1 MDINKNFKLRNFNLI
16 GSDEIDLKDFLK
28 FIIRNKLLIGAI
40 SFISFIS
47 FYLFSLTIKKTW
59 KGEFQIVV
67 NSENNSSISTSLD
80 PGISQFLMGRQSN
93 DLDTEVGILQ
103 SPSLLM
109 PIFEFVES
117 KKKKDFSTYKDWQEN
132 LDIQLKANTS
142 ILTISYIDQEKDLI
156 LPVLDK
162 LSSSYQ
168 EYSGRKERRDNA
180 LTKKYLTDSIEVYK
194 EKGFNSLRKA
204 QQFAIDENLNFYDN
218 FLISP
223 ESTSSLGT
231 DQSVFNDNRN
241 SSPLGSNIKIEETR
255 VESLNR
261 IKQIDLQLKKIYE
274 MGENVENL
282 QRIVATIPS
291 LDTDIV
297 KLNSDLN
304 LIDQQILM
312 AELKYTQNDIFLKNL
327 FNKKNT
333 LIKLL
338 KTKVVGFL
346 NAEKIEA
353 ETLMEAVTRPK
364 EVLLKYKNLMTE
376 AARDESTLMLLEKQK
391 RFLELQEAKISDPW
405 ELITNPTLLA
415 DPVAPRKR
423 NIALSGL
430 AIGLFF
436 GILFAKIKEKNSG
449 KIFDIKTFEN
459 IFSAPI
465 IEKINIDEQVDKEK
479 VCIYL
484 REYIKNNFDKKI
496 CLSAISEIDK
506 KYLNKLKDIIINTQE
521 LKKLD
526 NFDLILDNYKID
538 NFLKSNRRLLLVS
551 LKNLDY
557 EKIKEFKRNL
567 LIFDIKISGL
577 ILLTAS

>member
-1 MDINKNFKLRNFNLI
+1 MDINKNFKLKNFDLI
-16 GSDEIDLKDFLK
+16 SSDEIDLKDFLQ
-28 FIIRNKLLIGAI
+28 FIIRNKVLIGAI
-40 SFISFIS
+40 SIISFVL

-67 NSENNSSISTSLD
+67 NSENNSSMATSLD
-80 PGISQFLMGRQSN
+80 PGISQFLMGKQAN

-132 LDIQLKANTS
+132 LDIQLKINTS
-142 ILTISYIDQEKDLI
+142 ILTISYKDQEKDLI

-168 EYSGRKERRDNA
+168 EYSGRKEKRDNE
-180 LTKKYLTDSIEVYK
+180 LTKKYLSDSIEVYK

-231 DQSVFNDNRN
+231 DQSALSINKN
-241 SSPLGSNIKIEETR
+241 SSPLGSNIQIEETR
-255 VESLNR
+255 IESLNR
-261 IKQIDLQLKKIYE
+261 IKKIDLQLKKIDE
-274 MGENVENL
+274 MDENIEIL
-282 QRIVATIPS
+282 QHIVATIPP
-291 LDTDIV
+291 LAKDIV
-297 KLNSDLN
+297 KVNSDLN
-304 LIDQQILM
+304 FIDQQILE
-312 AELKYTQNDIFLKNL
+312 AELKFKKNDKYLKNL
-327 FNKKNT
+327 RNQKNILT
-333 LIKLL
+333 KLL

-346 NAEKIEA
+346 NAEKIDA

-376 AARDESTLMLLEKQK
+376 AARDESTLMMLEKQK
-391 RFLELQEAKISDPW
+391 RFVELQEAKISDPW
-405 ELITNPTLLA
+405 ELITKPTLLA

-430 AIGLFF
+430 AIGLLF
-436 GILFAKIKEKNSG
+436 GILFARIKEKNSG
-449 KIFDIKTFEN
+449 KIFQTKTFEN

-465 IEKINIDEQVDKEK
+465 IEKINIDELVDKET

-484 REYIKNNFDKKI
+484 REYIKNNYDQKI
-496 CLSAISEIDK
+496 CLSAISEVDK
-506 KYLNKLKDIIINTQE
+506 KYLSKLKDIIINTQE
-521 LKKLD
+521 LEKLD
-526 NFDLILDNYKID
+526 NFDLILDDDKIE
-538 NFLKSNRRLLLVS
+538 NFLKSNKRLLVVS
-551 LKNLDY
+551 LNNLDY
-557 EKIKEFKRNL
+557 EKIKEFKKNL

-577 ILLTAS
+577 ILLETN